1 MSEEKII
8 IKGARE
14 HNLKNIDLELPK
26 NSLIIFTGVSGSGKS
41 SLAFDT
47 LYAEGQRRYV
57 ESLSAYARQFLG
69 NLTKPDV
76 DFIGGLSPA
85 ISIDQKSAGNNPR
98 STVAT
103 ITEIYDYLRV
113 LFASIG
119 ILHCPKCGKVVG
131 AQTADEIVEQILAL
145 PQRSRIQILA
155 PIVKGRR
162 GEYKE
167 ELKEALKAGFV
178 RARVDGQI
186 FDLIEEIRLDRNLR
200 HDIEIVV
207 DRIIIKEGVRDR
219 VTEAVEIALQVG
231 EGSLIVDVVDT
242 SPSPPKPPSPSP
254 QACGE
259 GEGAGGVGEVGEG
272 GDVKGD
278 ILYSQNYACAECN
291 ISMEPPTPQ
300 MFSFNSPHGMCP
312 TCKGL
317 GTLTRMSIDLVV
329 PDKTKSIRDG
339 AIIFWGKLDA
349 LHTKHLAEGLARHYN
364 FSLDTPFNQLTEQ
377 QRQAVLYG
385 SGGEKIKFVYRTHA
399 GRRWHYEMKYE
410 GVITSEE
417 RKYFQANSEAQQ
429 RFLSR
434 FMTSVVCP
442 DCNGDRLRP
451 SAKTVTI
458 PSSGGA
464 GVGDKSILD
473 IVKMSVDECMEFF
486 ENLKLSERQQ
496 FIAEEV
502 LKEIKGRLW
511 FLMNVGL
518 NYLALDRTAPTLSG
532 GESQRI
538 RLASQIGAGLMGVL
552 YVLDEPSIGLHQ
564 RDNKRLLD
572 TLKHLRDQGNT
583 VIIAE
588 HDEETIRSGDYVVDF
603 GPGAGIK
610 GGEIVAT
617 GTPHQISEN
626 ERSLTGQYLSGR
638 QQILIPSAHRPV
650 NDKWIEIIGA
660 KHNNLKNIDVK
671 IPLGLFTCV
680 TGVSGSGKS
689 SLIND
694 ILFQALDRELVRS
707 RAPHPLPLSTSGE
720 ERRAYDAIKGIEYI
734 DKVID
739 INQSPIGRTPRSNP
753 ATYVKVFDEIRN
765 LYAQLPE
772 SQMRGYKPGRFS
784 FNVKGG
790 RCEAC
795 QGGGLRRIEM
805 HFLADVWVKCE
816 VCGGKRYNNE
826 TLQVKYKGKHITDV
840 LDMDVQE
847 ALEHFENLP
856 KITRILQTLHDVG
869 LDYIK
874 LGQPAP
880 TLSGGEAQRIKLA
893 RELRKVS
900 TGKTLYILD
909 EPTTGLHF
917 ADVKHLLNVLHRLTD
932 AGNTIIVI
940 EHNPEVIK
948 TADYIIDLGPEGGE
962 EGGRVVATG
971 TPEEVAQVQ
980 ESYTGQMLREI
991 LQKGA
996 KRQDGKMARRQ
1007 DGKEAKGQEGMGA
1020 GKFIRIRGAQEHNL
1034 KNINV
1039 DIPHRKMT
1047 VFTGISGS
1055 GKSSLALDT
1064 IYAEGQR
1071 RYVESLSAYARQ
1083 FLGQIQKPKVEHID
1097 GLSPAI
1103 AIEQKTPSQNPRST
1117 VGTVTEIY
1125 DYMRVLYARIGTPHC
1140 TKCGREIGAQTAQQ
1154 IVDQIIQFE
1163 EGTRIYVLS
1172 PLKME
1177 RNEDYD
1183 VALDRIQK
1191 DGYARVRID
1200 GEIYDLSERRE
1211 RLEVGSKR
1219 PPTGG
1224 IRGGLKSE
1232 VGSSANHQSPIT
1244 NHQSRRHFPKL
1255 DRHIKHDIEVVIDRL
1270 VVRPDEQ
1277 SRLFEAVETSL
1288 RQSGGTV
1295 TIVVHP
1301 ESGDARQEPRTPTEP
1316 ITQTFSEHFAC
1327 VHCGLSFRELTP
1339 QHFSF
1344 NSPLGMCEG
1353 CEGLGVS
1360 KRGTVCRRCKG
1371 ARIQPEARA
1380 VTLGGKSIVEVTA
1393 MTIREALEFFDK
1405 LSGAEKGAKEQG
1417 DKTAGESSYPL
1428 AVLPSCRLA
1437 NNQMEIAKEV
1447 LKEIRNRLR
1456 FLIDIGLHYL
1466 TLDRPAPTLA
1476 GGEAQRIRL
1485 ASQLGSGLTGVLYVL
1500 DEPTIGLHPRD
1511 SERLLNALKNL
1522 RDLGNS
1528 VIVVEHDQH
1537 TILSSDRIVDFGP
1550 GAGAYGGEI
1559 VAEGSCD
1566 EIQHN
1571 EKSLTGKYLS
1581 GELSIE
1587 VPQTRRHGKGQFIQI
1602 IGAKHNNLKNIDVK
1616 IPLGTLTCVTGVSG
1630 SGKSSLVEE
1639 TLYKAIEGGK
1649 RARGQEGK
1657 RVSII
1662 NRKGQGGKE
1671 EFIEFAKIGEHE
1683 IILGTEHIDKVINI
1697 DQKPIGETPRSNPA
1711 TYTDVFTDIRY
1722 LFAELPEAKMKGFS
1736 SRRFSFNLKVG
1747 QCESCKG
1754 NGYNRIEMHFL
1765 PDVWVKCDTCEG
1777 TGYNRQ
1783 TLEIRYKGKNIAEV
1797 LEMTVQEALEHF
1809 HNIPTIQRKLQT
1821 LCDVGLDYIQLGQS
1835 ATTLSGGEAQRVK
1848 LAKELARRS
1857 TGKTFYIMDEP
1868 TTGLHFADV
1877 KHLLKVMNRLV
1888 DKGNTIVVIEHNMD
1902 VIKRADYIIDLGP
1915 DGGDEGG
1922 YIVAC
1927 GTPEEIV
1934 QVEASY
1940 TGRFLK
1946 EFLAYSR

>member
-1 MSEEKII
+1 MAQDNRKKTMPEEKII

-26 NSLIIFTGVSGSGKS
+26 DKLIIFTGVSGSGKS

-69 NLTKPDV
+69 TLTKPDV

-113 LFASIG
+113 LFASVG
-119 ILHCPKCGKVVG
+119 IPHCPKCGRQIG
-131 AQTADEIVEQILAL
+131 AQTADEIVKQILAL
-145 PQRSRIQILA
+145 PQRSRIQLLA

-162 GEYKE
+162 GEYRE

-186 FDLIEEIRLDRNLR
+186 FDLMEEIRLDRNLR

-219 VTEAVEIALQVG
+219 VAEAVEIALQVG
-231 EGSLIVDVVDT
+231 EGSLIVDLVDNPLAPF
-242 SPSPPKPPSPSP
+242 SK
-254 QACGE
+254 
-259 GEGAGGVGEVGEG
+259 

-278 ILYSQNYACAECN
+278 ILYNQNYACAECN
-291 ISMEPPTPQ
+291 ISMEEPTPQ

-312 TCKGL
+312 TCRGL
-317 GTLTRMSIDLVV
+317 GTLTKMSPDLVV

-339 AIIFWGKLDA
+339 AIVFWGKLDA
-349 LHTKHLAEGLARHYN
+349 LHTEHLAEGLAKHYN
-364 FSLDTPFNQLTEQ
+364 FSLDTPWNQLTEK
-377 QRQAVLYG
+377 QRQTMLYG
-385 SGGEKIKFVYRTHA
+385 SGGEKIPFVYRTHA
-399 GRRWHYEMKYE
+399 RRRWRYTKKYE
-410 GVITSEE
+410 GVITEEE
-417 RKYFQANSEAQQ
+417 RKYFQSQSEAQK

-442 DCNGDRLRP
+442 DCHGDRLRP
-451 SAKTVTI
+451 AAKTVTI
-458 PSSGGA
+458 
-464 GVGDKSILD
+464 GDKSILD
-473 IVKMSVDECMEFF
+473 IAKMSVDDCMEFF
-486 ENLKLSERQQ
+486 NNLKLNERQQ

-518 NYLALDRTAPTLSG
+518 HYLTLDRTAPTLSG

-538 RLASQIGAGLMGVL
+538 RLASQIGSGLMGVL
-552 YVLDEPSIGLHQ
+552 YILDEPSIGLHQ

-583 VIIAE
+583 VIVAE
-588 HDEETIRSGDYVVDF
+588 HDEETIQSGDYIVDF
-603 GPGAGIK
+603 GPSAGVN

-617 GTPHQISEN
+617 GTPREISEN
-626 ERSLTGQYLSGR
+626 ECSLTGQYLNGR
-638 QQILIPSAHRPV
+638 QQIPIPERRRPV
-650 NDKWIEIIGA
+650 NEKWVEIIGA

-671 IPLGLFTCV
+671 IPVGLFTCV

-694 ILFQALDRELVRS
+694 ILFQALDRELM
-707 RAPHPLPLSTSGE
+707 RAHASPKAH
-720 ERRAYDAIKGIEYI
+720 DAIRGIEYL
-734 DKVID
+734 DKVIN
-739 INQSPIGRTPRSNP
+739 ISQSPIGRTPRSNP
-753 ATYVKVFDEIRN
+753 ATYAKLFDKIRE

-772 SQMRGYKPGRFS
+772 SQVRGYKPGRFS

-795 QGGGLRRIEM
+795 KGSGLKRIEM

-816 VCGGKRYNNE
+816 VCDGKRYNDE

-847 ALEHFENLP
+847 ALEHFGNLP

-880 TLSGGEAQRIKLA
+880 TLSGGEAQRVKLA
-893 RELRKVS
+893 KELQRVS

-917 ADVKHLLNVLHRLTD
+917 NDVKYLLNVLHRLTD
-932 AGNTIIVI
+932 TGNTIVVI

-962 EGGRVVATG
+962 EGGRIVATG
-971 TPEEVAQVQ
+971 TPEEIAETQA
-980 ESYTGQMLREI
+980 SYTGQVLREM
-991 LQKGA
+991 LA
-996 KRQDGKMARRQ
+996 RHKMPEMRAEGLVAEKE
-1007 DGKEAKGQEGMGA
+1007 GKEGWKYEEHAVPLHRLSLRETGLDVVEHADGLLDGRKNVEHAAGLL
-1020 GKFIRIRGAQEHNL
+1020 GKFIRIRGAREHNL
-1034 KNINV
+1034 KNIDV
-1039 DIPHRKMT
+1039 DIPHRQMT

-1071 RYVESLSAYARQ
+1071 RYVESLSSYARQ
-1083 FLGQIQKPKVEHID
+1083 FLGQLQKPKVEHID

-1140 TKCGREIGAQTAQQ
+1140 TKCGREIGVQTAQQ
-1154 IVDQIIQFE
+1154 IVDQIIQYE

-1172 PLKME
+1172 PLKIE
-1177 RNEDYD
+1177 RGEDYD
-1183 VALDRIQK
+1183 SALDKIQK

-1200 GEIYDLSERRE
+1200 GEIYNLSERRE
-1211 RLEVGSKR
+1211 PVTSGRS
-1219 PPTGG
+1219 
-1224 IRGGLKSE
+1224 
-1232 VGSSANHQSPIT
+1232 N
-1244 NHQSRRHFPKL
+1244 FPKL
-1255 DRHIKHDIEVVIDRL
+1255 DRRIKHDIEVVVDRL
-1270 VVRPDEQ
+1270 VIRPDEQ
-1277 SRLFEAVETSL
+1277 SRLSESVETAL
-1288 RQSGGTV
+1288 RQSGG
-1295 TIVVHP
+1295 IVIIVQHA
-1301 ESGDARQEPRTPTEP
+1301 ESESNPPPAPSKEGSKKP

-1327 VHCGLSFRELTP
+1327 VHCGLSFSELTP

-1353 CEGLGVS
+1353 CEGLGVTR
-1360 KRGTVCRRCKG
+1360 RGTICRRCKG
-1371 ARIQPEARA
+1371 SRIQPEARA
-1380 VTLGGKSIVEVTA
+1380 VTLGGKSIIEVTA
-1393 MTIREALEFFDK
+1393 MPIGEAAEFFDK
-1405 LSGAEKGAKEQG
+1405 LSETDVSQAGICGADIPICHSPYLSE
-1417 DKTAGESSYPL
+1417 T
-1428 AVLPSCRLA
+1428 
-1437 NNQMEIAKEV
+1437 QMEIGKEV
-1447 LKEIRNRLR
+1447 LKEIRNRLQ
-1456 FLIDIGLHYL
+1456 FLIDVGLHYL

-1476 GGEAQRIRL
+1476 GGESQRIRL

-1511 SERLLNALKNL
+1511 GEKLLNALKNL

-1528 VIVVEHDQH
+1528 VIVVEHDQK
-1537 TILSSDRIVDFGP
+1537 TILSSDHIVDFGP

-1559 VAEGSCD
+1559 VAEGSSD
-1566 EIQHN
+1566 EIQHS
-1571 EKSLTGKYLS
+1571 EKSLTGKYLA
-1581 GELSIE
+1581 GDISIE
-1587 VPQTRRHGKGQFIQI
+1587 VPKNRRPGKGQSLQI
-1602 IGAKHNNLKNIDVK
+1602 IGAKHNNLKNIDVE

-1630 SGKSSLVEE
+1630 SGKSSLIEE
-1639 TLYKAIEGGK
+1639 ILYKAVAAKMHRTSQK
-1649 RARGQEGK
+1649 RDG
-1657 RVSII
+1657 
-1662 NRKGQGGKE
+1662 
-1671 EFIEFAKIGEHE
+1671 IEFDKIGEYE
-1683 IILGTEHIDKVINI
+1683 LIRGIEHLDKVINI

-1722 LFAELPEAKMKGFS
+1722 LFAELPDAKIKGFS

-1754 NGYNRIEMHFL
+1754 NGYNLIEMHFL
-1765 PDVWVKCDTCEG
+1765 PDVWVKCDSCGG
-1777 TGYNRQ
+1777 TGYNKQ
-1783 TLEIRYKGKNIAEV
+1783 TLEIRYRGKNIAEV

-1809 HNIPTIQRKLQT
+1809 HNIPKIQRKLQT

-1857 TGKTFYIMDEP
+1857 TGKTLYIMDEP

-1877 KHLLKVMNRLV
+1877 KRLLKVLERLV
-1888 DKGNTIVVIEHNMD
+1888 EKGNTIVVIEHNMD
-1902 VIKRADYIIDLGP
+1902 VIKCADYIIDLGP
-1915 DGGDEGG
+1915 EGGDEGG

-1934 QVEASY
+1934 QVEASH
-1940 TGRFLK
+1940 TGRFLNQ
-1946 EFLAYSR
+1946 FLAQKRR

>member
-1 MSEEKII
+1 MPEEKII

-119 ILHCPKCGKVVG
+119 IRHCPKCGKVVG

-219 VTEAVEIALQVG
+219 VSEAVEIALQVG
-231 EGSLIVDVVDT
+231 EGSLIVNLVGQVEHPDET
-242 SPSPPKPPSPSP
+242 
-254 QACGE
+254 
-259 GEGAGGVGEVGEG
+259 GV
-272 GDVKGD
+272 D

-317 GTLTRMSIDLVV
+317 GTLTKMSPDLVV

-339 AIIFWGKLDA
+339 AIIFWGKLDV
-349 LHTKHLAEGLARHYN
+349 LHTKHLAEGLAKYYN

-377 QRQAVLYG
+377 QRQVVLYG
-385 SGGEKIKFVYRTHA
+385 SGGEKIPFVYRTHA

-429 RFLSR
+429 RFRSR

-458 PSSGGA
+458 S
-464 GVGDKSILD
+464 DKSILD
-473 IVKMSVDECMEFF
+473 IVKMSVDECMAFF
-486 ENLKLSERQQ
+486 ENLKLNERQQ

-518 NYLALDRTAPTLSG
+518 NYLTLDRTAPTLSG

-552 YVLDEPSIGLHQ
+552 YILDEPSIGLHQ

-588 HDEETIRSGDYVVDF
+588 HDEETIRSGDYIVDF

-617 GTPHQISEN
+617 GTPCQISEN
-626 ERSLTGQYLSGR
+626 ERSLTGQYFSGR
-638 QQILIPSAHRPV
+638 QQILIPAARRPIKE
-650 NDKWIEIIGA
+650 KWIEIIGA
-660 KHNNLKNIDVK
+660 KHNNLKNIAVK

-694 ILFQALDRELVRS
+694 ILFQALDRDLWGFPKPQRS
-707 RAPHPLPLSTSGE
+707 SPG
-720 ERRAYDAIKGIEYI
+720 AYDAIKGIEYI

-826 TLQVKYKGKHITDV
+826 TLQVRYKGKHITDV

-893 RELRKVS
+893 RELRRVS

-932 AGNTIIVI
+932 AGNTIVVI

-962 EGGRVVATG
+962 EGGRVIATG

-980 ESYTGQMLREI
+980 ESYTGQMLRNI
-991 LQKGA
+991 LQREFGMQTSKLFFI
-996 KRQDGKMARRQ
+996 
-1007 DGKEAKGQEGMGA
+1007 KEKFDQKKQEESEIRNP
-1020 GKFIRIRGAQEHNL
+1020 KSEIRIRGAKEHNL

-1039 DIPHRKMT
+1039 DIPHRQMT

-1071 RYVESLSAYARQ
+1071 RYIESLSAYARQ
-1083 FLGQIQKPKVEHID
+1083 FLGQIQKPKVERID

-1125 DYMRVLYARIGTPHC
+1125 DYMRVLYARVGTPHC
-1140 TKCGREIGAQTAQQ
+1140 PKCGREISAQTTQQ
-1154 IVDQIIQFE
+1154 IVDQIIQLE
-1163 EGTRIYVLS
+1163 EGSRIYVLS
-1172 PLKME
+1172 PLKIE

-1183 VALDRIQK
+1183 VAVDRLQK

-1200 GEIYDLSERRE
+1200 GEIYDLSER
-1211 RLEVGSKR
+1211 
-1219 PPTGG
+1219 
-1224 IRGGLKSE
+1224 SE
-1232 VGSSANHQSPIT
+1232 QIQFHTRNTQHATRN
-1244 NHQSRRHFPKL
+1244 FPRL
-1255 DRHIKHDIEVVIDRL
+1255 DRRIKHDIEVVVDRL

-1277 SRLFEAVETSL
+1277 SRLYEAVETSL
-1288 RQSGGTV
+1288 RQSGGIVTV
-1295 TIVVHP
+1295 VQHL
-1301 ESGDARQEPRTPTEP
+1301 ESENDPPPAPSRDGSAKP

-1353 CEGLGVS
+1353 CEGLGVT

-1393 MTIREALEFFDK
+1393 MTIREAAEFFDK
-1405 LSGAEKGAKEQG
+1405 LSGADIPVCHAQ
-1417 DKTAGESSYPL
+1417 AGMPAPHLTET
-1428 AVLPSCRLA
+1428 
-1437 NNQMEIAKEV
+1437 QMEIAKEV
-1447 LKEIRNRLR
+1447 IKEIRNRLR
-1456 FLIDIGLHYL
+1456 FLVDIGLHYL

-1528 VIVVEHDQH
+1528 VIVVEHDQN
-1537 TILSSDRIVDFGP
+1537 TILSSDRVVDFGP

-1587 VPQTRRHGKGQFIQI
+1587 IPQTRRHGKGQFIQI
-1602 IGAKHNNLKNIDVK
+1602 IGAQHNNLKNLDVK
-1616 IPLGTLTCVTGVSG
+1616 IPLGTLTGVTGVSG

-1639 TLYKAIEGGK
+1639 ILYKAVAFGMRRTSQPNE
-1649 RARGQEGK
+1649 
-1657 RVSII
+1657 SIAFD
-1662 NRKGQGGKE
+1662 Q
-1671 EFIEFAKIGEHE
+1671 IGAHE
-1683 IILGTEHIDKVINI
+1683 QILGTEHIDKVINI

-1765 PDVWVKCDTCEG
+1765 PDVWVKCDTCGG

-1857 TGKTFYIMDEP
+1857 TGKTLYIMDEP
-1868 TTGLHFADV
+1868 TTGLHFADI
-1877 KHLLKVMNRLV
+1877 KHLLKVMHRLV

-1902 VIKRADYIIDLGP
+1902 VIKCADYIIDLGP
-1915 DGGDEGG
+1915 EGGDEGG

-1934 QVEASY
+1934 QVEASH

-1946 EFLAYSR
+1946 EFLVYSR

>member
-26 NSLIIFTGVSGSGKS
+26 DKLIIFTGVSGSGKS

-69 NLTKPDV
+69 TLTKPDV

-119 ILHCPKCGKVVG
+119 VPHCPKCGRQIG
-131 AQTADEIVEQILAL
+131 AQTADEIVKQILAL

-162 GEYKE
+162 GEYRE

-186 FDLIEEIRLDRNLR
+186 FDLMEEIRLDRNLR

-207 DRIIIKEGVRDR
+207 DRIIIKEGAKSNRRLRLTVRDR
-219 VTEAVEIALQVG
+219 VAEAVEVALQVG
-231 EGSLIVDVVDT
+231 EGSLIVDLVDNPLAPF
-242 SPSPPKPPSPSP
+242 SK
-254 QACGE
+254 
-259 GEGAGGVGEVGEG
+259 

-278 ILYSQNYACAECN
+278 ILYNQNYACAECN
-291 ISMEPPTPQ
+291 ISMEEPTPQ

-312 TCKGL
+312 TCRGL
-317 GTLTRMSIDLVV
+317 GTLTKMSPDLVV

-339 AIIFWGKLDA
+339 AIVFWGKLDA
-349 LHTKHLAEGLARHYN
+349 LHTEHLAEGLAKHYN
-364 FSLDTPFNQLTEQ
+364 FSLDTPWNQLTEK

-385 SGGEKIKFVYRTHA
+385 SGSEKIKFVYRTRA
-399 GRRWHYEMKYE
+399 RKRWYYDRKYE
-410 GVITSEE
+410 GVITEEE
-417 RKYFQANSEAQQ
+417 RKYFQSQSESQK
-429 RFLSR
+429 RFLSQ

-442 DCNGDRLRP
+442 DCHGDRLRP
-451 SAKTVTI
+451 AAKTVTI
-458 PSSGGA
+458 S
-464 GVGDKSILD
+464 DKSILD
-473 IVKMSVDECMEFF
+473 ISKMSVDECMAFF
-486 ENLKLSERQQ
+486 NNLKLNERQQ

-518 NYLALDRTAPTLSG
+518 HYLTLDRTAPTLSG

-538 RLASQIGAGLMGVL
+538 RLASQIGSGLMGVL
-552 YVLDEPSIGLHQ
+552 YILDEPSIGLHQ

-583 VIIAE
+583 VIVAE
-588 HDEETIRSGDYVVDF
+588 HDEETIQSGDYIVDF
-603 GPGAGIK
+603 GPSAGVN
-610 GGEIVAT
+610 GGEIVVT
-617 GTPHQISEN
+617 GTPREISEN
-626 ERSLTGQYLSGR
+626 EHSLTGQYLSGK
-638 QQILIPSAHRPV
+638 QQIPIPERRRPI
-650 NDKWIEIIGA
+650 NEKWIEIIGA

-671 IPLGLFTCV
+671 IPVGLFTCV

-694 ILFQALDRELVRS
+694 ILFQALDRELMRAH
-707 RAPHPLPLSTSGE
+707 APHPLPLSTSGE
-720 ERRAYDAIKGIEYI
+720 GGRAHDAIRGIEYL
-734 DKVID
+734 DKVIN
-739 INQSPIGRTPRSNP
+739 ISQSPIGRTPRSNP
-753 ATYVKVFDEIRN
+753 ATYAKLFDKIRE

-772 SQMRGYKPGRFS
+772 SQVRGYKPGRFS
-784 FNVKGG
+784 FNVKNG

-795 QGGGLRRIEM
+795 KGSGLKRIEM

-816 VCGGKRYNNE
+816 VCDGKRYNDE

-840 LDMDVQE
+840 LNMDVQE

-880 TLSGGEAQRIKLA
+880 TLSGGEAQRVKLA
-893 RELRKVS
+893 KELHRVS

-917 ADVKHLLNVLHRLTD
+917 NDIKHLLNVLHRLTD
-932 AGNTIIVI
+932 TGNTIIVI

-962 EGGRVVATG
+962 EGGRIVATG
-971 TPEEVAQVQ
+971 TPEEIAETQA
-980 ESYTGQMLREI
+980 SYTGQVLREI
-991 LQKGA
+991 FA
-996 KRQDGKMARRQ
+996 RHKMPEMRAEGLVDERE
-1007 DGKEAKGQEGMGA
+1007 GKEGWRYEEHAAPLHRLSLRESGLDVVEHTAGLLDGRKDVEHAVGLL
-1020 GKFIRIRGAQEHNL
+1020 GKFIRIRGAREHNL
-1034 KNINV
+1034 KNIDI
-1039 DIPHRKMT
+1039 DIPHRQMT

-1071 RYVESLSAYARQ
+1071 RYVESLSSYARQ
-1083 FLGQIQKPKVEHID
+1083 FLGQLQKPKVEHID

-1154 IVDQIIQFE
+1154 IVDQIVQLE

-1172 PLKME
+1172 PLKIE
-1177 RNEDYD
+1177 RGEDYD
-1183 VALDRIQK
+1183 SALDKIQK

-1200 GEIYDLSERRE
+1200 GEIYNLSERRE
-1211 RLEVGSKR
+1211 PVTSGRS
-1219 PPTGG
+1219 
-1224 IRGGLKSE
+1224 
-1232 VGSSANHQSPIT
+1232 N
-1244 NHQSRRHFPKL
+1244 FPKL
-1255 DRHIKHDIEVVIDRL
+1255 DRRIKHDIEVVVDRL
-1270 VVRPDEQ
+1270 VIRPFVFDANKEWRQKRSDEQ
-1277 SRLFEAVETSL
+1277 SRLSESVETAL
-1288 RQSGGTV
+1288 RQSGGIV
-1295 TIVVHP
+1295 TIVQHL
-1301 ESGDARQEPRTPTEP
+1301 ESGDTKP
-1316 ITQTFSEHFAC
+1316 IIQTFSEHFAC
-1327 VHCGLSFRELTP
+1327 VHCGLSFSELTP

-1353 CEGLGVS
+1353 CEGLGVTR
-1360 KRGTVCRRCKG
+1360 RGTVCRRCKG
-1371 ARIQPEARA
+1371 SRIQPEARA
-1380 VTLGGKSIVEVTA
+1380 VTLGGKSIIEITA
-1393 MTIREALEFFDK
+1393 MPIGEVAKFFDK
-1405 LSGAEKGAKEQG
+1405 LSDGTTDYNTQHATRNTQHASHLTE
-1417 DKTAGESSYPL
+1417 T
-1428 AVLPSCRLA
+1428 
-1437 NNQMEIAKEV
+1437 QMEIGKEV

-1456 FLIDIGLHYL
+1456 FLIDVGLHYL

-1476 GGEAQRIRL
+1476 GGESQRIRL

-1511 SERLLNALKNL
+1511 GEKLLNALKNL

-1528 VIVVEHDQH
+1528 VIVVEHDQN
-1537 TILSSDRIVDFGP
+1537 TILSSDRVVDFGP

-1559 VAEGSCD
+1559 VAEGSSY
-1566 EIQHN
+1566 EIQQN
-1571 EKSLTGKYLS
+1571 EKSLTGKYLA
-1581 GELSIE
+1581 GELVIE
-1587 VPQTRRHGKGQFIQI
+1587 VPKNRRPGKGQFLQI
-1602 IGAKHNNLKNIDVK
+1602 ISAKQNNLKNINVE

-1639 TLYKAIEGGK
+1639 ILYEAVAAKVHRTIQQRE
-1649 RARGQEGK
+1649 
-1657 RVSII
+1657 SIDV
-1662 NRKGQGGKE
+1662 K
-1671 EFIEFAKIGEHE
+1671 KIGEHE
-1683 IILGTEHIDKVINI
+1683 LILGTEHIDKVINI

-1722 LFAELPEAKMKGFS
+1722 LFAELPDAKIKGFS

-1754 NGYNRIEMHFL
+1754 NGYNLIEMYFL
-1765 PDVWVKCDTCEG
+1765 PDVWVKCDVCGG
-1777 TGYNRQ
+1777 TGYNKQ

-1809 HNIPTIQRKLQT
+1809 HNIPKIQRKLQT

-1857 TGKTFYIMDEP
+1857 TGNTLYIMDEP

-1877 KHLLKVMNRLV
+1877 KRLLKVLDRLV
-1888 DKGNTIVVIEHNMD
+1888 EKGNTIVVIEHNLD
-1902 VIKRADYIIDLGP
+1902 VIKCADYIIDLGP
-1915 DGGDEGG
+1915 EGGDEGG

-1934 QVEASY
+1934 QVGTSH
-1940 TGRFLK
+1940 TGRFLNQ
-1946 EFLAYSR
+1946 FLAYSR